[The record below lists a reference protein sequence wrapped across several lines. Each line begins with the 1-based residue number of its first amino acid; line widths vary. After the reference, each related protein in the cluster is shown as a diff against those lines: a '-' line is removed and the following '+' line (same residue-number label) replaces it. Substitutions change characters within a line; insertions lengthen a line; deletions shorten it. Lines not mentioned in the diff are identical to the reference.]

1 MADTLRLQ
9 QDDPGETP
17 GDEKGSF
24 VSYFLCYR
32 SNQSLFCLWS

>member
-9 QDDPGETP
+9 QDDP